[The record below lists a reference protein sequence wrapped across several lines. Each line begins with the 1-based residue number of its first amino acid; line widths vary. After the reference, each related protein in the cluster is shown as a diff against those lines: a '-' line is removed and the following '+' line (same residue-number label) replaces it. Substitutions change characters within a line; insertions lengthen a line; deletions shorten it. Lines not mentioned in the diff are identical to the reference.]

1 MEKTLADRLEE
12 MAQAATWPAEHRTT
26 MESRRT
32 YETGLDVVNMY
43 RGHPSVLVEGLRRF
57 QATYSCSYA
66 YAGIAYTLAIASF
79 AGSQTPDRR
88 GLQNAMQWLE
98 RSQNFEPDRPEIN
111 FIEAVIY
118 LNGKQLD
125 KARMVLDY
133 LANQDPQN
141 YYLIT
146 TEMNYWRQRGDEEK
160 YFQWAKKGLEAANR
174 KGRRIFVMNSLAGFY
189 LSKGYL
195 EKSINTY
202 LDLAELDPDDPWLWH
217 NLSVMYV
224 ELEMF
229 KEAHQCNQ
237 RALSIMD
244 FGAAREIEQ
253 VIKKNRSGISRLFG
267 R

>member
-1 MEKTLADRLEE
+1 M
-12 MAQAATWPAEHRTT
+12 Q
-26 MESRRT
+26 SRRA
-32 YETGLDVVNMY
+32 YEAGLDVINMY
-43 RGHPSVLVEGLRRF
+43 RGDPSVFVEGLRRF
-57 QATYSCSYA
+57 QASRSCSYA
-66 YAGIAYTLAIASF
+66 QAGVAYTLAVASF

-98 RSQNFEPDRPEIN
+98 RSQNYEPDRSEIN

-118 LNGKQLD
+118 LNGKQFD

-133 LANQDPQN
+133 LTNQDPQN
-141 YYLIT
+141 YYLII
-146 TEMNYWRQRGDEEK
+146 TEMEYWDQRGDEQK
-160 YFQWAKKGLEAANR
+160 YFQWADKGLEAANQ
-174 KGRRIFVMNSLAGFY
+174 KGRQIFVMNSLAGFY
-189 LSKGYL
+189 LSKGDF
-195 EKSINTY
+195 EKSINVY
-202 LDLAELDPDDPWLWH
+202 LNLAELDPDDPWLWH

-229 KEAHQCNQ
+229 KEANQCNKQ
-237 RALSIMD
+237 ALSIMD

>member
-1 MEKTLADRLEE
+1 MEKTLADQLEE
-12 MAQAATWPAEHRTT
+12 MAQAATWPSEHQTT
-26 MESRRT
+26 MKSRRA

-43 RGHPSVLVEGLRRF
+43 RGDPAAFVEGLRRF
-57 QATYSCSYA
+57 QATGSCSYA
-66 YAGIAYTLAIASF
+66 QAGIAYTLAIASF

-118 LNGKQLD
+118 LNGRQFE
-125 KARMVLDY
+125 KARLVLDY
-133 LANQDPQN
+133 LSNQDPQN

-146 TEMNYWRQRGDEEK
+146 TEMNYWKQRGDEQK
-160 YFQWAKKGLEAANR
+160 YFQWAKKGLDVANR
-174 KGRRIFVMNSLAGFY
+174 KGRRIFVLNSLAGFY
-189 LSKGYL
+189 LGKGYL

-229 KEAHQCNQ
+229 KEANQCNQ

-253 VIKKNRSGISRLFG
+253 IIKKNRSGISRILG